1 MGRNLFLC
9 LPLLLLFFLSAC
21 VEDEE
26 EETREVMG
34 LRPVYGSAQDL
45 EVRTLPAQDI
55 CQPGKIYVYGSYL
68 LVSDV
73 QKGIHI
79 IDNTDPSAPRNLSFI
94 RIAGNV
100 DMAVKDGFLYAD
112 HINSMVIFDITN
124 PTRAKFVRAVEKA
137 FDSGSNLYPAQSG
150 VSFECVDPEKGTV
163 IGWTEA
169 LLKDPQCFR

>member
-1 MGRNLFLC
+1 MRKRLLFC
-9 LPLLLLFFLSAC
+9 LPLLLFFLSAC
-21 VEDEE
+21 VEEE
-26 EETREVMG
+26 EEGTREVMG
-34 LRPVYGSAQDL
+34 LRPVYGSPQDL
-45 EVRTLPAQDI
+45 EVRSLPPQDI

-79 IDNTDPSAPRNLSFI
+79 IDNTNPAEPRNLSFI

-100 DMAVKDGFLYAD
+100 DMAIKDGFLYAD
-112 HINSMVIFDITN
+112 HITSMVIFDITD

-137 FDSGSNLYPAQSG
+137 FDTGSNLYPHQTG
-150 VSFECVDPEKGTV
+150 VSFECVDPGKGTV